1 MKKVFKVTLI
11 ALLSIIALIVI
22 AFIVLI
28 LVNKLNEE
36 RDTGVYQ
43 ENGVD
48 VLYIADC
55 SHDGKGH
62 EVVKILDN
70 NNVLMYANEDT
81 ERNFKPIKQG
91 KAFIVT
97 DEYFGPD
104 YRGANLF
111 EITVD
116 KNLNI
121 SYDIRRTHYLLEYE
135 SDLYS
140 NIVTVEKAENVIT
153 LSEKNIEQLAY
164 EFENVYGVSNKC
176 DEPDTTDVIKLCI
189 DYGGRRSDS
198 YYISNDSIIYL
209 GVNHDDYSSQW
220 YEFTP
225 EKCCNLDKINE
236 LLNEFLTN

>member
-1 MKKVFKVTLI
+1 MKKVLKVTII
-11 ALLSIIALIVI
+11 ALLSVIALIVI
-22 AFIVLI
+22 AFIALI

-36 RDTGVYQ
+36 RDIGIYQ

-55 SHDGKGH
+55 SHDGLGY

-70 NNVLMYANEDT
+70 NNVLMYANEGT

-104 YRGANLF
+104 YCGANLF

-116 KNLNI
+116 ENLNI
-121 SYDIRRTHYLLEYE
+121 SYDIRRTHYLLDYE
-135 SDLYS
+135 TDLCS
-140 NIVTVEKAENVIT
+140 NSVAIEKAENVVT
-153 LSEKNIEQLAY
+153 LSQENIKQLAY

-189 DYGGRRSDS
+189 DYGGRRSDA
-198 YYISNDSIIYL
+198 YYISNDGIIYL
-209 GVNHDDYSSQW
+209 GVNHDDDSSQW

-236 LLNEFLTN
+236 LLNELLNN